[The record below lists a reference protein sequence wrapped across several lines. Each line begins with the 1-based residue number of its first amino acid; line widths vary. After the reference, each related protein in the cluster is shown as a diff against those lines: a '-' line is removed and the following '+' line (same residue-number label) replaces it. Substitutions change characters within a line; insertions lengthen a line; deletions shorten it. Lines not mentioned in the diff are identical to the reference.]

1 MRRRN
6 HKFCSTMILGAMA
19 IFLVSSYNV
28 HASEVNIYKCVQPSG
43 RVVFQDSECAANET
57 LEMHKVDI
65 NQSADTDI
73 GLRAYELVVLSR
85 IFQKQL

>member
-1 MRRRN
+1 
-6 HKFCSTMILGAMA
+6 MILGVIA

-28 HASEVNIYKCVQPSG
+28 HASEVNIYKCVHTNG
-43 RVVFQDSECAANET
+43 RVVFQDFACTADEV
-57 LEMHKVDI
+57 LEMHKVEI